1 MAQVLGLIGGIGS
14 GLGGAIA
21 GLGAVVGQGLITL
34 ARKII
39 DGIIAGFRY
48 FGQLLRDRLR
58 ELAGI
63 IRWNMYGLIRGFAR
77 EPEAMIAFLIFWREV
92 MFG

>member
-1 MAQVLGLIGGIGS
+1 MSFILGMIGSIGS

-21 GLGAVVGQGLITL
+21 GLGSMVGQALISIG
-34 ARKII
+34 RKII
-39 DGIIAGFRY
+39 DGIVAGFRY
-48 FGQLLRDRLR
+48 FGQILRDRLR

-77 EPEAMIAFLIFWREV
+77 EPEAMIAFMIFWREV